1 MRIAVVVLAAIL
13 CTSAVARADEGRRP
27 GAAFREGGI
36 ICTVLGVMAGIAGT
50 VLVARGAGWELGNGL
65 GEHYDPTPDWVSM
78 SENAGWGLIGGSQAL
93 VAGGIVLLSH
103 GDTLR
108 DRARRGVGVSL
119 APTRDGAAAVFTA
132 RF

>member
-1 MRIAVVVLAAIL
+1 MRIAAVVLAVIL
-13 CTSAVARADEGRRP
+13 CASTVARADEGRRP

-36 ICTVLGVMAGIAGT
+36 ICTVLGVMAAVAGT

-65 GEHYDPTPDWVSM
+65 GEHYDPTPGWVPM

-103 GDTLR
+103 GDTVR
-108 DRARRGVGVSL
+108 N
-119 APTRDGAAAVFTA
+119 GAVATVAV